1 MVFRFCL
8 RMTRDEQDARD
19 ATQDTF
25 LKVLRKLDRFDDA
38 YRFET
43 WLFTI
48 ARNTCIDQ
56 HRRRQRRP
64 ESAEQDVASGAPSPL
79 DITAQRRDAD
89 RVHEALATLPQ
100 MYREIITMYH
110 LDGMLYRE
118 ICQVTGLPMGTVMN
132 RLFRARHKLKDAL
145 EALDAAQARD
155 RRAAWAGR
163 VSA

>member
-1 MVFRFCL
+1 
-8 RMTRDEQDARD
+8 
-19 ATQDTF
+19 
-25 LKVLRKLDRFDDA
+25 
-38 YRFET
+38 
-43 WLFTI
+43 
-48 ARNTCIDQ
+48 
-56 HRRRQRRP
+56 
-64 ESAEQDVASGAPSPL
+64 
-79 DITAQRRDAD
+79 
-89 RVHEALATLPQ
+89 
-100 MYREIITMYH
+100 MYH